1 MMVLGEVNIMRIP
14 TSTLIIMACIAF
26 LAIVVISGYEER
38 AEMAEGRNPSLKQFL
53 EDDTTS
59 AGVYDWDYYHCVH
72 FSVAL
77 ASNMTDA
84 GYNAT
89 PIILATSRPGE
100 WSHMVVSVDLGNETV
115 YIEPQTDEV
124 FSPSRWDFN
133 VSLGDEVVL
142 VNISTARS
150 MMG

>member
-1 MMVLGEVNIMRIP
+1 MKTTTVVLIF
-14 TSTLIIMACIAF
+14 LACITF
-26 LAIVVISGYEER
+26 LALVVISGYEER
-38 AEMAEGRNPSLKQFL
+38 AEVAEGQNPSLKQFL

-59 AGVYDWDYYHCVH
+59 EGVYDWDYYHCVH

-89 PIILATSRPGE
+89 PTILATSRPGE
-100 WSHMVVSVDLGNETV
+100 WSHMLVSVNLGNETV

-133 VSLGDEVVL
+133 VSLGDEVVR
-142 VNISTARS
+142 VNISSARS
-150 MMG
+150 MMV